1 MILRR
6 TLWTLWA
13 LVPIAVLAFHL
24 GPGREAA
31 GRAAIVGLQ
40 AEAIEAEKQAIIAQR
55 QAHAA
60 HLVAIDARR
69 RAMLTSG
76 EAAADGDAA
85 TAAAAAELT
94 AALAR
99 EEAAY
104 AAAAERW
111 ELAADRYE
119 TVLDAADALPE
130 IDRRRIRLSRG
141 RALVRSG
148 DIWGGAGELQALLEE
163 VEPRGEPTGP
173 DTADLARST
182 REELAAA
189 HYFAARLLRLAGE
202 PVEDWQAE
210 AAAARGHYRH
220 LARTA
225 EADGDANGVRGFQDN
240 VERVLD
246 LEQQE
251 QAELVGMPLP
261 GESPRMSRG
270 SRPGRGNEAGRS
282 RRPPRDGEDARGAS
296 GVEAIGRGW

>member
-13 LVPIAVLAFHL
+13 LVPIAVLSFHL

-31 GRAAIVGLQ
+31 ARDIAARLQ
-40 AEAIEAEKQAIIAQR
+40 ALAIDAEKEAIIAQR

-69 RAMLTSG
+69 QAMLEPG
-76 EAAADGDAA
+76 EASGSRLSD
-85 TAAAAAELT
+85 
-94 AALAR
+94 ALAR

-104 AAAAERW
+104 AHAAELW
-111 ELAADRYE
+111 ERAADRHE
-119 TVLDAADALPE
+119 AVLDAATALPE
-130 IDRRRIRLSRG
+130 ADRRRIRLSRG

-148 DIWGGAGELQALLEE
+148 DIWGGAAELQALLEE
-163 VEPRGEPTGP
+163 VDETVAGAT
-173 DTADLARST
+173 TAGADADAALARST

-202 PVEDWQAE
+202 PDEDWRAE

-225 EADGDANGVRGFQDN
+225 EDRGAATERRGFQDN

-246 LEQQE
+246 LEQQP
-251 QAELVGMPLP
+251 QGELVGMPLP
-261 GESPRMSRG
+261 GESPRIARG
-270 SRPGRGNEAGRS
+270 DRPGRGRDAGRS